1 MACRLVL
8 VCVATL
14 AGCAGA
20 DAAPPD
26 ERPYIEAGSAGV
38 TLALP
43 EGWQAL
49 PARDGNIV
57 DPLTRVAITS
67 GPLREPVPACE
78 TQVTRYAP
86 QADGVSVVILEWKA
100 PYDGTPPRRPPSFD
114 RDALPLRRGDAECFA
129 GDGGIV
135 QFIERGRVFGVYVL
149 VGERAEPDLVADAR
163 GALETL
169 RVEPRRGY

>member
-1 MACRLVL
+1 MAWRLVL
-8 VCVATL
+8 ACAATL

-26 ERPYIEAGSAGV
+26 ERPYVDAGTEGV

-43 EGWQAL
+43 EGWRAL

-57 DPLTRVAITS
+57 DPVMRVAIAW
-67 GPLREPVPACE
+67 GPLREPMPACE

-86 QADGVSVVILEWKA
+86 QPDGVSVLILEWKA
-100 PYDGTPPRRPPSFD
+100 PYDGTLPRRPPSFD
-114 RDALPLRRGDAECFA
+114 REALPLRRGDIECFA

-135 QFIERGRVFGVYVL
+135 QFVERDRIFGVYVL

>member
-1 MACRLVL
+1 MALRLVL
-8 VCVATL
+8 ACAATL

-26 ERPYIEAGSAGV
+26 ERPYVEAGSAGV

-43 EGWQAL
+43 DGWQAL

-67 GPLREPVPACE
+67 GPLREPIPGCE

-86 QADGVSVVILEWKA
+86 QADGVSVVILEWRA
-100 PYDGTPPRRPPSFD
+100 PYDGTLARRPPSFD
-114 RDALPLRRGDAECFA
+114 REALPIRRGDIECFA

-135 QFIERGRVFGVYVL
+135 QFIERERAFGVYLV
-149 VGERAEPDLVADAR
+149 VGERAKAELVSEAR
-163 GALETL
+163 KALDTL
-169 RVEPRRGY
+169 RVRPRE

>member
-1 MACRLVL
+1 MRWRLVL
-8 VCVATL
+8 ACAATL

-26 ERPYIEAGSAGV
+26 ERPYLEAGGAGV

-43 EGWQAL
+43 DGWQAL
-49 PARDGNIV
+49 PPRDGNIV
-57 DPLTRVAITS
+57 DPLTRVAIAS

-86 QADGVSVVILEWKA
+86 EADGVSVVILEWKA
-100 PYDGTPPRRPPSFD
+100 PYDGTLPRRPPSFD
-114 RDALPLRRGDAECFA
+114 QAALPLRPGDIECFA

-149 VGERAEPDLVADAR
+149 VGERAEPDLVGDAR

-169 RVEPRRGY
+169 RVETLRGY